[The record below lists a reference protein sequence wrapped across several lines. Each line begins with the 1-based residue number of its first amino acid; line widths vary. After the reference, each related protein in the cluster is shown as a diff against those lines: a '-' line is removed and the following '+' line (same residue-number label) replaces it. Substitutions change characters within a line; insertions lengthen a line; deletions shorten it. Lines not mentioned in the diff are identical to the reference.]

1 MIKLYF
7 LILLIQPNPE
17 ATPETEPESQPI
29 LALQENAAELIKT
42 LYPST
47 KAAVLS
53 VAIVDAIPGRP
64 LNMSGA
70 LELWFDDADEA
81 NAASQVLPTAIFT
94 QPIEVTGTAVG
105 IERVVMRRPDFYQN
119 RGVKG
124 LYAFRRKSDMSV
136 DDFQFYWWQNHG
148 PIAALTESATC
159 YVQSHVLKSAYKNG
173 SPDFDGVTELYW
185 PDVPSALQAIGSR
198 QMIEN
203 QSADARNFVVLES
216 VDLMIAEQHMI
227 IPPWKET
234 L

>member
-7 LILLIQPNPE
+7 LILLIQPNTE
-17 ATPETEPESQPI
+17 AAPETAPELPPI

-42 LYPST
+42 LYPRT
-47 KAAVLS
+47 NAAVLS

-94 QPIEVTGTAVG
+94 QPVEVTGKAVG

-119 RGVKG
+119 RGVKA

-136 DDFQFYWWQNHG
+136 EEFQFYWWQNHG
-148 PIAALTESATC
+148 PVAALTENATC
-159 YVQSHVLKSAYKNG
+159 YIQSHVLKSAYKNG
-173 SPDFDGVTELYW
+173 TPDFDGVTELYW
-185 PDVPSALQAIGSR
+185 QDVPSALQAIGSR
-198 QMIEN
+198 QMIED
-203 QSADARNFVVLES
+203 QSADARNFVDLES

>member
-7 LILLIQPNPE
+7 LVQPDPD
-17 ATPETEPESQPI
+17 TGPHTGQSI
-29 LALQENAAELIKT
+29 TLQENSAELIKS

-47 KAAVLS
+47 NAAVFS
-53 VAIVDAIPGRP
+53 AAIADAIPGRP

-81 NAASQVLPTAIFT
+81 NAASEVLPTAIFT
-94 QPIEVTGTAVG
+94 QPIKVTGKAVG
-105 IERVVMRRPDFYQN
+105 IERVVMRRPDFYQKSA
-119 RGVKG
+119 VKG

-136 DDFQFYWWQNHG
+136 EDFQFYWWQNHG
-148 PIAALTESATC
+148 PVAALTESATC
-159 YVQSHVLKSAYKNG
+159 YIQCHELKSAYKNTT
-173 SPDFDGVTELYW
+173 PDFDGVTELYW
-185 PDVPSALQAIGSR
+185 PDVPTALQAIGSR
-198 QMIEN
+198 QMIED
-203 QSADARNFVVLES
+203 QSTDARNFVDLES